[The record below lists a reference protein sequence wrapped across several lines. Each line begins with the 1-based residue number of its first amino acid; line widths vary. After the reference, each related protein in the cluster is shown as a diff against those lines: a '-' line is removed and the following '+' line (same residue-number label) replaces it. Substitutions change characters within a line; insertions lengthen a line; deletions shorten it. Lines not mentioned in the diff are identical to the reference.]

1 MLPRDEGGLLAYAK
15 GILHWHERHRFCGNC
30 GLPTESREAGH
41 LRVCTDRACGASHFP
56 RTDPA
61 VIMLISDG
69 DRAVLGRK
77 SEWPDGM
84 YSALAGFVEPGE
96 SLEEAVAREVK
107 EEVAIDVN
115 NIRYHSSQPWP
126 FPASLMLGFYADAV
140 SGEIAFDPDE
150 LEDARWFSRAELK
163 RGEAG
168 LVRRARSDSIA
179 RRLINDWVYG
189 R

>member
-1 MLPRDEGGLLAYAK
+1 M
-15 GILHWHERHRFCGNC
+15 
-30 GLPTESREAGH
+30 
-41 LRVCTDRACGASHFP
+41 RVCTDRACGASHFP

-107 EEVAIDVN
+107 EEVAIDVEQ
-115 NIRYHSSQPWP
+115 YPLP
-126 FPASLMLGFYADAV
+126 LLPAMAVPGLADAGLLRGCRFGRNRLRSRTSSRTPAGSAARSS
-140 SGEIAFDPDE
+140 SGA
-150 LEDARWFSRAELK
+150 
-163 RGEAG
+163 EAG